1 MFNKFK
7 QNLVVKLDQEEV
19 PLESMT
25 LVSNN
30 STLQSSQ
37 SRQLSQ
43 KPSIIS
49 EGTSF
54 EGNMVFNGIL
64 HLDGKFKGNIKADKI
79 IIGKNGS
86 FKGKFEADA
95 VIIFGDLQGEV
106 DCRSLTLNTGSTVSG
121 KINYCSIRVELGSSV
136 EGELNCVYA

>member
-37 SRQLSQ
+37 SSQIAQ

-136 EGELNCVYA
+136 EGELNYVYA